1 MVVFATIMKSA
12 QIQIPASTSTKVNTN
27 ESGVASV
34 YPLQAGSLE
43 ISLLD
48 FCKAS
53 ADQLRLDILRVL
65 SRDSFGVLEL
75 CRIFNCKQ
83 SSISHHLK
91 ILSNGGLVL
100 KRREGNSIFYHR
112 ALSYPGESIEL
123 VEFSKL
129 KNELYQVID
138 RQTISDSVKK
148 RLTDIQQERAESSAS
163 FFRENAD
170 KFQEQ
175 QEQVAA
181 YELYGPNI
189 RDLISSSLNESIRKY
204 GTVLEVGPGEGEFL
218 AELSHLFDQVIALDN
233 SDEMIKKAQKL
244 ASSQKLTNIGFIKG
258 DIRATGIE
266 SYPIDCVVMNLVL
279 HHIPSPADVFYDLA
293 KVLNVGGQF
302 FITELCGHDQ
312 PWVKDSCGD
321 LWLGFDPKELGDW
334 ALGAGF
340 KEGESIYLAQRNGF
354 RVQLRQFIKN

>member
-1 MVVFATIMKSA
+1 MKSA
-12 QIQIPASTSTKVNTN
+12 QVRIPASAIGNTS
-27 ESGVASV
+27 ESGVVSV
-34 YPLQAGSLE
+34 YPLQAGSSE
-43 ISLLD
+43 VSLLD

-75 CRIFNCKQ
+75 CRIFDSKQ

-91 ILSNGGLVL
+91 ILSNSGLVL
-100 KRREGNSIFYHR
+100 RRREGNSIFYHR
-112 ALSYPGESIEL
+112 ALSYPGERAGL
-123 VEFSKL
+123 AEFSKI
-129 KNELYQVID
+129 KKELFQVID
-138 RQTISDSVKK
+138 SQTISDSVKK
-148 RLTDIQQERAESSAS
+148 RLIDIQQERAESSAS
-163 FFRENAD
+163 FFRENSD
-170 KFQEQ
+170 KFQAQ

-189 RDLISSSLNESIRKY
+189 RNLISSSLDELIKKH

-218 AELSHLFDQVIALDN
+218 VELSQLFGQVIALDN
-233 SDEMIKKAQKL
+233 SEEMLTKAQKL

-258 DIRATGIE
+258 DTSATGIE
-266 SYPIDCVVMNLVL
+266 SYPVDCVVMNMVL
-279 HHIPSPADVFYDLA
+279 HHTPSPADVFYDIA
-293 KVLNVGGQF
+293 KVLDIGGQL
-302 FITELCGHDQ
+302 FITELCSHDQ

-334 ALGAGF
+334 AHGAGF

-354 RVQLRQFIKN
+354 RVQLRQFIKKI

>member
-1 MVVFATIMKSA
+1 MVESATIMKSA
-12 QIQIPASTSTKVNTN
+12 QVRIPASAIGNTS
-27 ESGVASV
+27 ESGVVSV
-34 YPLQAGSLE
+34 YPLQAGSSE
-43 ISLLD
+43 VSLLD

-75 CRIFNCKQ
+75 CRIFDSKQ

-112 ALSYPGESIEL
+112 ALSYPGESVEQ

-129 KNELYQVID
+129 KQELYQVID
-138 RQTISDSVKK
+138 SQGISDSVKK

-163 FFRENAD
+163 FFRDNSD

-189 RDLISSSLNESIRKY
+189 RDLISSSLKESIKEY

-218 AELSHLFDQVIALDN
+218 VELSQLFGQVIALDY
-233 SDEMIKKAQKL
+233 SEEMLTKAQKL

-258 DIRATGIE
+258 DTSATGIE
-266 SYPIDCVVMNLVL
+266 SYPVDCVVMNMVL
-279 HHIPSPADVFYDLA
+279 HHTPSPADVFYDIA
-293 KVLNVGGQF
+293 KVLDIGGQL
-302 FITELCGHDQ
+302 FITELCSHDQ

-334 ALGAGF
+334 AHGAGF
-340 KEGESIYLAQRNGF
+340 IEGESIYLAQRNGF
-354 RVQLRQFIKN
+354 RVQFRQFIKR

>member
-1 MVVFATIMKSA
+1 MVESATIMKSA
-12 QIQIPASTSTKVNTN
+12 QVRIPASARGNTS
-27 ESGVASV
+27 ESGVVSV
-34 YPLQAGSLE
+34 YPLQAGSSE
-43 ISLLD
+43 VSLLD

-75 CRIFNCKQ
+75 CRIFDSKQ

-112 ALSYPGESIEL
+112 ALSYPGESVEL

-129 KNELYQVID
+129 KQELYQVID
-138 RQTISDSVKK
+138 SQVISDSVKK

-163 FFRENAD
+163 FFRDNSD

-189 RDLISSSLNESIRKY
+189 RDLISSSIKESIKEY
-204 GTVLEVGPGEGEFL
+204 GTVLEVGPGKGEFL
-218 AELSHLFDQVIALDN
+218 VELSQLFGQVIALDN
-233 SDEMIKKAQKL
+233 SEEMLTKAQKL

-258 DIRATGIE
+258 DTSATGIE
-266 SYPIDCVVMNLVL
+266 SYPVDCVVMNMVL
-279 HHIPSPADVFYDLA
+279 HHTPSPADVFYDIA
-293 KVLNVGGQF
+293 KVLDIGGQL
-302 FITELCGHDQ
+302 FITELCSHDQ

-334 ALGAGF
+334 AYGAGF

-354 RVQLRQFIKN
+354 RVQLRQFIKKI